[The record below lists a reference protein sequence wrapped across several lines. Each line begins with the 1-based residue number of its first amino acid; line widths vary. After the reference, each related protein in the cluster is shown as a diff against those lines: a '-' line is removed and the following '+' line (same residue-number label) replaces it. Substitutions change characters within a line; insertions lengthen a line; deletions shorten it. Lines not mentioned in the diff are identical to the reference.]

1 MGNAYQQCNGHA
13 QDGTA
18 LCDRCG
24 DHVHSSGGRCY
35 RMVTVPGY
43 WATADGRSDD
53 HNRAVIWDEG
63 HKAAWDGR
71 SSQENPYR
79 REQEPHVIWGG
90 EWTGQ

>member
-1 MGNAYQQCNGHA
+1 MGNAYEQCNGH
-13 QDGTA
+13 QQENG

-24 DHVHSSGGRCY
+24 NRLESLPRCY
-35 RMVTVPGY
+35 RLIPTPGY

-79 REQEPHVIWGG
+79 REVLAHVIWGFT
-90 EWTGQ
+90 TGS